1 MDRTTGNL
9 FTLIEKGVSPFQV
22 VAAAEER
29 LIEAGFEKLDFESAW
44 GLSYG
49 KKYYLVHHGTT
60 LIAFTLSEDLR
71 YRDSFRMAAAHTDFP
86 GLRIKPRPEVECKGY
101 RQLNVE
107 VYGAAILNTWLDRPL
122 GIAGRVALRSD
133 NVFEPRIAYFQSK
146 HPVLT
151 IPNLAI
157 HMNKEVN
164 KGVELNRQTDMLPIL
179 GMAGETEPEK
189 EFFFRYLAEELEV
202 SSQDILDFDFY
213 VYNEEKPQFVG
224 IKEDMISSPRLDNL
238 TSVSALLDGIIEGKR
253 KSGINLIALFDH
265 EEIGSRT
272 KQGAGSMLLRDVA
285 EKIQLALGRDACQVK
300 EMLYRSMML
309 SVDVAHALHPNQSTK
324 ADITNQPVL
333 NQGFCIKEAGNQTY
347 ATDCEAVAIV
357 QQICEKEGI
366 PYQKYANRSDI
377 LGGSTIGSI
386 ASSILPVNTVDIGI
400 PLLAM
405 HSARE
410 LMGREDMKSL
420 SEFLTS
426 YFSL

>member
-1 MDRTTGNL
+1 MDKTTENL

-22 VAAAEER
+22 VKTAQER
-29 LIEAGFEKLDFESAW
+29 LEEAGFEKLDLDSAW

-49 KKYYLVHHGTT
+49 KKYYLVHHGST
-60 LIAFTLSEDLR
+60 LIAFTLSEDLH

-86 GLRIKPRPEVECKGY
+86 GLRIKSNPEVDSKGY

-107 VYGAAILNTWLDRPL
+107 VYGGAILNTWLDRPL
-122 GIAGRVALRSD
+122 GIAGKAALRSEQ
-133 NVFEPRIAYFQSK
+133 VFQPKIAYFQSRR
-146 HPVLT
+146 PVLT

-164 KGVELNRQTDMLPIL
+164 KGVELNRQKDMLPIF
-179 GMAGETEPEK
+179 GMGEGEVDQ
-189 EFFFRYLAEELEV
+189 EFFLRYLAEELEV
-202 SSQDILDFDFY
+202 SPEDILDFDLY

-224 IKEDMISSPRLDNL
+224 SKEELISAPRLDNL
-238 TSVSALLDGIIEGKR
+238 TSVNALLEGIIEGKR

-272 KQGAGSMLLRDVA
+272 KQGAGSLLLRDVA

-300 EMLYRSMML
+300 EMLYRSMLL
-309 SVDVAHALHPNQSTK
+309 SVDVAHALHPNQSGK

-333 NQGFCIKEAGNQTY
+333 NRGFCIKEAGNQTY

-366 PYQKYANRSDI
+366 SFQKYANRSDI
-377 LGGSTIGSI
+377 PGGSTLGSI
-386 ASSILPVNTVDIGI
+386 ASSILPVNTVDIGV

-410 LMGREDMKSL
+410 LMGKEDMGAL
-420 SEFLTS
+420 SEFVTG